1 LKLFRSFACLALA
14 LSLVLIAGCAQPTKL
29 KNPYGAEPSFWH
41 GRLSLRVLS
50 DPAQAQAFSA
60 EFELTG
66 SPLEGELIFY
76 TPLGS
81 TAATLSWSAQA
92 AVMRANGEVR
102 SFESLDALIKQAIG
116 TELPVSALFSWVTG
130 ETREANGWNVDLSD
144 YARGRIKAKRTEPP
158 PVAELSLILEK

>member
-1 LKLFRSFACLALA
+1 MKLFRFFAWLALA

-29 KNPYGAEPSFWH
+29 KNQYGAEPSFWH

-50 DPAQAQAFSA
+50 DPSQVQAFSA

-66 SPLEGELIFY
+66 SALEGELIFY

-81 TAATLSWSAQA
+81 TAAALSWSPRT
-92 AVMRANGEVR
+92 AVMRANGEDR
-102 SFESLDALIKQAIG
+102 YFESLEALIKQAVG
-116 TELPVSALFSWVTG
+116 TELPVSALFSWVAGKTKD
-130 ETREANGWNVDLSD
+130 ANGWHVDLSD
-144 YARGRIKAKRTEPP
+144 YARGRIKANRTEPP